1 MFLPTRFLPR
11 CSRVPRNSAP
21 HPCCRRRRRSPHRS
35 TTARTGVAPQCL
47 TTVDRPPAPPLPT
60 PPTDAGSIDRLA
72 VHVLP
77 EVLPWTPKFC
87 TPPVLPSSAAV
98 DPGTRQRRRPRHGQR
113 SRAPTAHRP
122 IPRPVRQRP
131 RHPHDESKDVVGKV
145 DAQVTYRLFT
155 VVVQS
160 VARSRTFQQRVM
172 FNQSRT
178 AHLSVADRER
188 PPISILLVRR
198 WQSYPLHWRW
208 WQTFVWPHRMLR
220 RP

>member
-87 TPPVLPSSAAV
+87 TPPVLPSTAV
-98 DPGTRQRRRPRHGQR
+98 DPGTHQRRRPRHVQR
-113 SRAPTAHRP
+113 SRGPTAHRP
-122 IPRPVRQRP
+122 LPRPVRQRP
-131 RHPHDESKDVVGKV
+131 RHPHDVHDVVGTV
-145 DAQVTYRLFT
+145 AAQVTTRPFT
-155 VVVQS
+155 AVVHS
-160 VARSRTFQQRVM
+160 VAQSRTFQPRVM
-172 FNQSRT
+172 FTPSET
-178 AHLSVADRER
+178 AHLSAGDGET

-198 WQSYPLHWRW
+198 WQSYRLHWRW
-208 WQTFVWPHRMLR
+208 WQAFV
-220 RP
+220 